1 MYIYIYIYAYSSCNH
16 VFCSFI
22 SLFLMSLLGVDLEKM
37 ALCKMGDGCAN
48 SWISWPPFVR
58 QMIRNDENL
67 SMRSIRNDHM
77 FGPILYRRIRQ
88 VESTIP
94 NEPFQFP
101 ISIFG
106 DVLGCPFQPLSSDVT
121 SWCWN
126 SPRLI
131 DQFRGSKDL
140 F

>member
-1 MYIYIYIYAYSSCNH
+1 MYSLCNH

-22 SLFLMSLLGVDLEKM
+22 CLFIYLYIRIYIYMSLLGVDLDKM
-37 ALCKMGDGCAN
+37 GLCKMGDGCAN
-48 SWISWPPFVR
+48 SWPPFVR

-67 SMRSIRNDHM
+67 SMRSIRNDHI
-77 FGPILYRRIRQ
+77 FGPIFYRRIRQ

-101 ISIFG
+101 ISILG
-106 DVLGCPFQPLSSDVT
+106 DVLGCPFQPLSSDVM